1 MDEAKALKEERK
13 YWTRIYHK
21 TLKGIETMIDVQ
33 RRVKNMMKI
42 AAEANTMITEMEEVI
57 LEASINNQVINAM
70 NIAEVLEDLRYLVQ
84 SNIENQTFQ
93 IQQMLADELDVYK
106 GKENIYVDDNIQEIQ
121 DLYKKEEVKRKEGR
135 IEDEEVILVKPYK
148 ISKTTSI
155 SSSAQTSFIIDKVKN
170 LTKYMKFIRAPT

>member
-1 MDEAKALKEERK
+1 
-13 YWTRIYHK
+13 
-21 TLKGIETMIDVQ
+21 
-33 RRVKNMMKI
+33 
-42 AAEANTMITEMEEVI
+42 
-57 LEASINNQVINAM
+57 
-70 NIAEVLEDLRYLVQ
+70 
-84 SNIENQTFQ
+84 
-93 IQQMLADELDVYK
+93 MLADELNTYK
-106 GKENIYVDDNIQEIQ
+106 GKENIYIDDNIQEIQ